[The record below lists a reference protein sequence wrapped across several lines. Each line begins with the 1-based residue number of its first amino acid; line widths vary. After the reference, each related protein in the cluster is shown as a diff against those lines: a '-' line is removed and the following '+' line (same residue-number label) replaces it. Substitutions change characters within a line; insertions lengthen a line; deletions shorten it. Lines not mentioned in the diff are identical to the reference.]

1 MFLGRTLREQ
11 AQVYTRMAQE
21 CDDKHLAER
30 LYAMAR
36 NLRTMADDTEAI
48 TDHTDQLRATSL

>member
-1 MFLGRTLREQ
+1 
-11 AQVYTRMAQE
+11 VYTRMAQE
-21 CDDKHLAER
+21 CDDTHLAER